1 MDNKMGSD
9 TSMKASGDMNM
20 GPMNVT
26 SMTMVSASCK

>member
-9 TSMKASGDMNM
+9 TSMKM